1 MDSAVEAA
9 RSDAGFFN
17 RETGEETSPLDM
29 PWRIRVMAGKLRQ
42 DLRRFE
48 AENDKKVRCLGVV
61 RCLHCPLSFL
71 GCPVA
76 RRWMK

>member
-1 MDSAVEAA
+1 
-9 RSDAGFFN
+9 
-17 RETGEETSPLDM
+17 
-29 PWRIRVMAGKLRQ
+29 MAGKLRQ

-48 AENDKKVRCLGVV
+48 VENNKKVRCLGVV
-61 RCLHCPLSFL
+61 RCLHCPISLL